1 MGETLRLGNGGGGL
15 LTKTPFPVTR
25 YPFPILEF
33 DTMFTKKEGGMAL
46 DYRELEVWQMSMEL
60 CEQVYGLVR
69 HFPADER
76 YALGDQLRRAV
87 VSIPSNIAEGNGRD
101 SKSDYARFLSIA
113 RGSLFEVQTQLELA
127 ERFKYVTVSDETK
140 QHITRISK
148 MLYSMTR
155 KLRA

>member
-1 MGETLRLGNGGGGL
+1 MG
-15 LTKTPFPVTR
+15 TPHKNTIPR

-33 DTMFTKKEGGMAL
+33 DIMFTKKEGGMAL

-69 HFPADER
+69 QFPSDER
-76 YALGDQLRRAV
+76 YALGDQLRRAA

-148 MLYSMTR
+148 MLYSIIH
-155 KLRA
+155 KLRT

>member
-1 MGETLRLGNGGGGL
+1 
-15 LTKTPFPVTR
+15 
-25 YPFPILEF
+25 
-33 DTMFTKKEGGMAL
+33 MAL
-46 DYRELEVWQMSMEL
+46 DYRELDVWKISMEL

-69 HFPADER
+69 QFPSDER
-76 YALGDQLRRAV
+76 YALGDQLRRAA

-127 ERFKYVTVSDETK
+127 ERLNYVTVSEGLK
-140 QHITRISK
+140 ESITRISK

-155 KLRA
+155 KLRV

>member
-1 MGETLRLGNGGGGL
+1 
-15 LTKTPFPVTR
+15 
-25 YPFPILEF
+25 
-33 DTMFTKKEGGMAL
+33 MAL
-46 DYRELEVWQMSMEL
+46 DYRELEVWQMSMKL

-69 HFPADER
+69 QFPADER
-76 YALGDQLRRAV
+76 YALGDQLRRAA

-101 SKSDYARFLSIA
+101 SKTDYARFLSIS

-148 MLYSMTR
+148 MLYSIIR
-155 KLRA
+155 RLRT

>member
-1 MGETLRLGNGGGGL
+1 MGNGL
-15 LTKTPFPVTR
+15 FNIK
-25 YPFPILEF
+25 
-33 DTMFTKKEGGMAL
+33 FTEKEGGMAL
-46 DYRELEVWQMSMEL
+46 DYRELDVWKMSMEL

-69 HFPADER
+69 HFPTDER

>member
-1 MGETLRLGNGGGGL
+1 L
-15 LTKTPFPVTR
+15 
-25 YPFPILEF
+25 F
-33 DTMFTKKEGGMAL
+33 DIKFTEKECGMAL

-69 HFPADER
+69 QFPSDER
-76 YALGDQLRRAV
+76 YALGDQLRRAA

-127 ERFKYVTVSDETK
+127 ERLNYVTVSEGLK
-140 QHITRISK
+140 ESITRISK
-148 MLYSMTR
+148 MLYSIIH
-155 KLRA
+155 KLRT